1 MLGNDRAASQAKNE
15 ITIFSPSDDAMNAF
29 KGKKPLS
36 HQIIMNSMGTY
47 NLKFEQIVCV
57 SNIIKLRNS

>member
-1 MLGNDRAASQAKNE
+1 MLGNDGAASQAENE

-47 NLKFEQIVCV
+47 NLKFESIV
-57 SNIIKLRNS
+57 

>member
-47 NLKFEQIVCV
+47 SLKFE
-57 SNIIKLRNS
+57 